1 MTVTPTDAGRRSSIG
16 AAQAYWEVDEKKR
29 IERKV
34 TPRYSIVNRQLVLFE
49 AQHQVLGAANVPY
62 KTRAKTTTE

>member
-1 MTVTPTDAGRRSSIG
+1 
-16 AAQAYWEVDEKKR
+16 VDEKKR

-34 TPRYSIVNRQLVLFE
+34 TPRYSIVNRVATLFFYGVRVYL
-49 AQHQVLGAANVPY
+49 APVSSYTSYTY